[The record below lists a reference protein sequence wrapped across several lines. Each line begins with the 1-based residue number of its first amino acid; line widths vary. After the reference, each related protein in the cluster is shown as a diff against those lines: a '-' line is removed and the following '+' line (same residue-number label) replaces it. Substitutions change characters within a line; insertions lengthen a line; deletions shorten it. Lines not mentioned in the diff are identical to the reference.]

1 VNKAIIISVCFLIVV
16 FKSAFAQD
24 PVKMAEDSDS
34 RKDTQ
39 ICTIKALDGS
49 DQKVHVMPNY
59 FNHLLKISCLKDTI
73 TIHDYWGVPAEV
85 TFLNKNFI
93 KISYAV
99 RGGSDIS
106 LSNLMVLC
114 VNGGRL
120 YEAMHVLELVSSES
134 GGEQDLYKI
143 TIALSGD
150 NKKTYKLHA
159 GIHDSVKSR
168 ATPAINYNYNNQTV
182 LSFDESLNVFYSV
195 KEDIYDSFTIY
206 PKTGKNHKEK
216 LRGNYPVIIL
226 GKEVYYY
233 VKGGWYNLGND
244 NELDRFTTHTAK

>member
-1 VNKAIIISVCFLIVV
+1 
-16 FKSAFAQD
+16 
-24 PVKMAEDSDS
+24 MAEDSDS

-39 ICTIKALDGS
+39 ICAIKSLDGS

-85 TFLNKNFI
+85 TGLNKNFI

-120 YEAMHVLELVSSES
+120 YEAMHVLERVGSES
-134 GGEQDLYKI
+134 EGEKELYQNLYKI

-182 LSFDESLNVFYSV
+182 LSFDENRNVFYSV

-206 PKTGKNHKEK
+206 PKTGKNHK
-216 LRGNYPVIIL
+216 
-226 GKEVYYY
+226 
-233 VKGGWYNLGND
+233 
-244 NELDRFTTHTAK
+244 